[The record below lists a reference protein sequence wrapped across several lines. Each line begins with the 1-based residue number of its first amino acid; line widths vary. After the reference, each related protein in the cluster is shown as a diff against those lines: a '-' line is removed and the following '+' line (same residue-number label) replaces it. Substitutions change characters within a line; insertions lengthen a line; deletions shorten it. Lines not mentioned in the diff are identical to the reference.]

1 MLVIEKRNL
10 INNFYV
16 LLCNIVIYNLYIY
29 IYNL

>member
-29 IYNL
+29 I